1 MAEVKKIEAIL
12 VEHKVLLSEALVLAT
27 SSWQRSLAKAKNPV
41 IVKEI
46 QKVLETLAE
55 LRRAVNTL

>member
-1 MAEVKKIEAIL
+1 MGEVKKIEAIF

-27 SSWQRSLAKAKNPV
+27 SSRQRSLGKVKNPV

-46 QKVLETLAE
+46 QKELDALAE